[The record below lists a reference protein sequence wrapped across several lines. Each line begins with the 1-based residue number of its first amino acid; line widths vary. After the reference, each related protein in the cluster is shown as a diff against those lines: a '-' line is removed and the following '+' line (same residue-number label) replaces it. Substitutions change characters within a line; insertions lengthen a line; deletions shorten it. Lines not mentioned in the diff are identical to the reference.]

1 MDLPKFLSK
10 EGDSLIFNQEDST
23 FVFYVPMNYFSNT
36 TKVPIA
42 VIEGQYVSSIGLF
55 NWAIIDK
62 NGKSSELRPFIF
74 PTMFMCK
81 PREMEKVKN
90 LSLDNT
96 EPSDYML
103 LKFKK
108 GDEVVSHT
116 KVPQLIDN
124 VEIFFKMAII
134 TAKIPST
141 IPYND
146 LWKLFFESARLNG
159 FSFNLNIQLF
169 NILIA
174 ALARDKNDI
183 SKQFNE
189 TDMINITMAPKFVSP
204 YTAITSENWDESV
217 RAAILM
223 KDKENA
229 PESPLEKVVTM

>member
-169 NILIA
+169 NI
-174 ALARDKNDI
+174 
-183 SKQFNE
+183 
-189 TDMINITMAPKFVSP
+189 
-204 YTAITSENWDESV
+204 
-217 RAAILM
+217 
-223 KDKENA
+223 
-229 PESPLEKVVTM
+229 